1 MILRF
6 ENVSYRYPNADVWT
20 LKELTLGIAPGER
33 VLLAGASG
41 SGKSTFCRSA
51 TGLIP
56 HFHSGELRGRV
67 IVDGLETRAHP
78 VYQLFGHAGLVFQN
92 PDAQLFNQT
101 VEAELAYG
109 LESLGLASAEIEKRL
124 SWASRIAGLE
134 PLLERSPH
142 SLSGGEKQRVALGAI
157 LSLRPRLLLLDEPF
171 THLDPESAE
180 RLREVLRST
189 QKEGLTVAVVEHRL
203 HEVISDSERLLV
215 LCHGR
220 VVADGSPRDVLS
232 GDVSQYDLNLPPL
245 VRLFHAMGWKGSPL
259 TEEEAL
265 QALKSRDLLRPALS
279 KLGSP
284 EGGLPS
290 LGFQNKKREP
300 VVVMEDIWFGYQGV
314 SVLRGLSL
322 TLNRGEC
329 VALVGRNGAGKTTLI
344 KHLNG
349 LLKPKRG
356 IVEVLGR
363 DTLRTPVATLARH
376 VGFAWQNPNDQL
388 FQATVRD
395 EVLTG
400 PRALRAYDPGWCNLL
415 YERFELGPLLGRSP
429 FQLSEGQKKRVS
441 FAAALSSKPEV
452 VVLDEPTAG
461 QDESF
466 RQGAGT
472 AYLGTSGR
480 RKDRPPCDSRP

>member
-1 MILRF
+1 M
-6 ENVSYRYPNADVWT
+6 PTAW
-20 LKELTLGIAPGER
+20 KAW
-33 VLLAGASG
+33 AW
-41 SGKSTFCRSA
+41 
-51 TGLIP
+51 
-56 HFHSGELRGRV
+56 
-67 IVDGLETRAHP
+67 HP
-78 VYQLFGHAGLVFQN
+78 
-92 PDAQLFNQT
+92 
-101 VEAELAYG
+101 
-109 LESLGLASAEIEKRL
+109 AEIEKRL
-124 SWASRIAGLE
+124 SWASRLGGLGS
-134 PLLERSPH
+134 LFERSPH
-142 SLSGGEKQRVALGAI
+142 SLSGGEKQRVALGVV

-171 THLDPESAE
+171 THLDPEGAE
-180 RLREVLRST
+180 GLREVLRSV
-189 QKEGLTVAVVEHRL
+189 QKEGLAIAVAEHRL

-215 LCHGR
+215 LCLGR
-220 VVADGSPRDVLS
+220 AAADGSPREVLS

-245 VRLFHAMGWKGSPL
+245 IRLFRAMGWNGSPL

-265 QALKSRDLLRPALS
+265 QALKSQDLLRPALS

-284 EGGLPS
+284 EGALP
-290 LGFQNKKREP
+290 LPGFQNRKRES
-300 VVVMEDIWFGYQGV
+300 VVVMEDVWFGYQDAP
-314 SVLRGLSL
+314 VLRGISL

-356 IVEVLGR
+356 TVEVLGR
-363 DTLRTPVATLARH
+363 NTLRTPVAALARH

-415 YERFELGPLLGRSP
+415 QERFELGPLLERSP
-429 FQLSEGQKKRVS
+429 FLLSEGQKKRVS
-441 FAAALSSKPEV
+441 FAAALSSRPEV

-466 RQGAGT
+466 RRELGRFISELLGEGKTVLLVTHDLEFAAEHAGRWI
-472 AYLGTSGR
+472 ALAGGR
-480 RKDRPPCDSRP
+480 IVADGPPDSVMADPSVMSEAGLRPTQRFRLMQALKRSVVPYA